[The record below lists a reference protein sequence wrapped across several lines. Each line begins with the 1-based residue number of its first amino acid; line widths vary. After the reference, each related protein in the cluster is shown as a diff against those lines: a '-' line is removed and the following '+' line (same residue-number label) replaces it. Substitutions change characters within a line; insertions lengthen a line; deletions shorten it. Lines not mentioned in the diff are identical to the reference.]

1 MGFLSEHKK
10 RLFFTILLFTVIWLI
25 FTEFDFRSFI
35 IGVFF
40 IAAAAVM
47 ASWLFS
53 QQSKGRNNYTSI
65 QLIAIPRFILFFILQ
80 SILGGID
87 TAKRAFSKHLNI
99 APGFIHYQLRLLTLD
114 VNTNLFFNL
123 LSLLPGSAY
132 VTNEPQGIVIHFLS
146 LTESS
151 IDEIKHC
158 EQEVARLYN
167 IKPTA
172 ASYGETK

>member
-10 RLFFTILLFTVIWLI
+10 RLFFTIILFTVIWLI

-99 APGFIHYQLRLLTLD
+99 
-114 VNTNLFFNL
+114 
-123 LSLLPGSAY
+123 
-132 VTNEPQGIVIHFLS
+132 
-146 LTESS
+146 LTE
-151 IDEIKHC
+151 
-158 EQEVARLYN
+158 
-167 IKPTA
+167 
-172 ASYGETK
+172 